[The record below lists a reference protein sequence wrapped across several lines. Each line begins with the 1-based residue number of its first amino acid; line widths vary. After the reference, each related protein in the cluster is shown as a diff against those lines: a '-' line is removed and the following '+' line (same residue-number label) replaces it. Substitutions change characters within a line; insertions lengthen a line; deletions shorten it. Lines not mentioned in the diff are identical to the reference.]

1 MQINKSRKRGRRK
14 IGKEYRKV
22 KLKKLRKKI
31 RSMLSK
37 FR

>member
-14 IGKEYRKV
+14 IGKKYRKV